1 MINSPIF
8 AGAPISGL
16 FAIFQ
21 DGTDYFRIKN
31 IPDEAESREILGSVG
46 LEVYGSVDSIKSSAR
61 SFSLASSDK
70 RSLVFRI
77 RNYLCI
83 IIPTAV

>member
-8 AGAPISGL
+8 AGAAISGL

-31 IPDEAESREILGSVG
+31 IPDEVESREILGSVG

-61 SFSLASSDK
+61 GFYLRAVISVLWYSGS
-70 RSLVFRI
+70 RI
-77 RNYLCI
+77 I
-83 IIPTAV
+83 FV